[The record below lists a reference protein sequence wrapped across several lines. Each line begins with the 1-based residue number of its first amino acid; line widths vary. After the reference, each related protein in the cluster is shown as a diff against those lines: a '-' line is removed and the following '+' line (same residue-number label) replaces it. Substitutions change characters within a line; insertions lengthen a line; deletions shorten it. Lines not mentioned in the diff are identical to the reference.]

1 MSTFSEYA
9 ARGNALGALRSSIL
23 TGTLWA
29 IGIAWANAIREIT
42 RAVLPQDTLDVV
54 LAELLAAGITTLLG
68 VGVALLTARQWCQ
81 RPPPA
86 PTPPPPI
93 PWVVKRRQPRA

>member
-1 MSTFSEYA
+1 MTGTFSEHA
-9 ARGNALGALRSSIL
+9 ARGDALGALRASVV

-29 IGIAWANAIREIT
+29 IGIAWATAIREIT

-68 VGVALLTARQWCQ
+68 VGVAVLTARRWCATPSPQ
-81 RPPPA
+81 PPRDPPRRPER
-86 PTPPPPI
+86 I
-93 PWVVKRRQPRA
+93 

>member
-1 MSTFSEYA
+1 MSTFSAYA
-9 ARGNALGALRSSIL
+9 ARGNAVGALRSSIL

-42 RAVLPQDTLDVV
+42 RALLPEDTLDVV
-54 LAELLAAGITTLLG
+54 LAELLAAGITTLMG
-68 VGVALLTARQWCQ
+68 VAVALLTARKWCQ
-81 RPPPA
+81 RPPPPPA
-86 PTPPPPI
+86 PPPT